1 MNNNFFICSCVVVC
15 LRNIW
20 NTWRRYYYTHN
31 LLWTLKYIFN
41 TVTGRAICEEGLCSC
56 TQECSKVLS
65 SFVPTLLCMCSLF
78 LNSYHCH
85 TACFESSLLSLVATV
100 CVLGFHIQTTAT
112 LHVFNAVFTPWPV
125 VITQAKLQN
134 NGRAMLVSRVFSVH
148 VWCIVKWTQC
158 SFLDYSAFLL

>member
-1 MNNNFFICSCVVVC
+1 MLLCSGVF
-15 LRNIW
+15 IW

-65 SFVPTLLCMCSLF
+65 SLVPTLLCMCSLF

-100 CVLGFHIQTTAT
+100 CVLGFHIQTTASAT
-112 LHVFNAVFTPWPV
+112 LPRCMFLMLFSPHDILLQSLKPNYKTMTEPCWFPV
-125 VITQAKLQN
+125 YFQYMYGV
-134 NGRAMLVSRVFSVH
+134 
-148 VWCIVKWTQC
+148 
-158 SFLDYSAFLL
+158 